1 MTTSSNG
8 RVIRVLIADD
18 QQMVRQGF
26 TVLLNTQPDIEVIGQ
41 AVDGLDAVAKV
52 AELAPDVVLMD
63 IRMPQL
69 GGIEATR
76 RITGATASIRV
87 LVLTTFDLDEYVYEA
102 LRAGASGFLLKD
114 ASADQLAEA
123 VRVVAD
129 GDALLAPGI
138 TRRLIAEFARLDDR
152 PRGPLKARVGELTER
167 ETEVLALIAQ
177 GLSNAEI
184 AQRLVVAEQTVKTHV
199 GRILVKLG
207 LRDRTQAAV
216 FAYESGL
223 VRPSGY

>member
-1 MTTSSNG
+1 MTSASGT
-8 RVIRVLIADD
+8 IRVLIADD

-26 TVLLNTQPDIEVIGQ
+26 TVLLNTQPDIEVVGQ
-41 AVDGLDAVAKV
+41 AVDGLDAIVKV

-63 IRMPQL
+63 IRMPEL

-76 RITGATASIRV
+76 RITEKTPHIKV
-87 LVLTTFDLDEYVYEA
+87 LVLTTFDLDEYVYDA

-123 VRVVAD
+123 VRVVAA

-138 TRRLIAEFARLDDR
+138 TRRLIAEFSRLDAT
-152 PRGPLKARVGELTER
+152 PRAPLKQRVGELTER
-167 ETEVLALIAQ
+167 ETEVLAHIAQ

-184 AQRLVVAEQTVKTHV
+184 AERLVVAEQTVKTHV

>member
-63 IRMPQL
+63 IRMPEL
-69 GGIEATR
+69 DGIEATR

>member
-1 MTTSSNG
+1 MTTVSG
-8 RVIRVLIADD
+8 TIRVLIADD

-26 TVLLNTQPDIEVIGQ
+26 TVLLNTNPGIEVIGQ
-41 AVDGLDAVAKV
+41 AVDGLDAVRQV

-63 IRMPQL
+63 IRMPEL

-76 RITGATASIRV
+76 RITTDTPHIKV

-114 ASADQLAEA
+114 ASAEQLAEA
-123 VRVVAD
+123 VRVVAA

-138 TRRLIAEFARLDDR
+138 TRRLIAEFSRLGTT
-152 PRGPLKARVGELTER
+152 PRTPLKQRVGDLTER
-167 ETEVLALIAQ
+167 ETEVLAHIAQ

-223 VRPSGY
+223 VRPTGY

>member
-1 MTTSSNG
+1 MTT
-8 RVIRVLIADD
+8 IRVLIADD
-18 QQMVRQGF
+18 QMMVRQGF
-26 TVLLNTQPDIEVIGQ
+26 TVLLNAEPGIEVVGQ

-63 IRMPQL
+63 IRMPAL

-76 RITGATASIRV
+76 RITGPAGATVKV

-114 ASADQLAEA
+114 ASAAELAQA
-123 VRVVAD
+123 VRVVAA
-129 GDALLAPGI
+129 GDALLAPNI
-138 TRRLIAEFARLDDR
+138 TKRLIAEFSRMTGA
-152 PRGPLKARVGELTER
+152 PRTSLKDRVGDLTER
-167 ETEVLALIAQ
+167 ETEVLSLIAQ

-184 AQRLVVAEQTVKTHV
+184 AERLVVAEQTVKTHV
-199 GRILVKLG
+199 SRILVKLG

-216 FAYESGL
+216 FAYETGL
-223 VRPSGY
+223 VRPAGY